1 MNAIS
6 TRLRSESP
14 NHNNDAFDPFDQ
26 FRDIDILEPSG
37 QTKKRISPL
46 KKENSC
52 TPCQP
57 IDDLYFNEEQQTP
70 RVGKAPDIQPD
81 FEAQKE
87 KKQKQS
93 KCFNPGIKVRRKLI
107 DQLKKETEHEN
118 DF

>member
-14 NHNNDAFDPFDQ
+14 NHNNDAKQLFEQ

-52 TPCQP
+52 IPCQP
-57 IDDLYFNEEQQTP
+57 IDDLDFNETQQTP
-70 RVGKAPDIQPD
+70 RAGKAAGVQPD

-87 KKQKQS
+87 KKQKQN

-107 DQLKKETEHEN
+107 DQLKKETEQEN